1 MNDKTLTKLH
11 NNMIQLPG
19 NCESSKSEFQT
30 ELASLFISLFLMGA
44 DEVKANAED
53 RRKWEDVDRKIALM
67 NKESQDRLQEM
78 EHELSVIKSKTERL
92 QYIFQTVRELDLSRL
107 EVVGQA
113 LSRAIEQLTSER

>member
-11 NNMIQLPG
+11 NNMIQLPV

-44 DEVKANAED
+44 DEVKANAAD